1 MAELTALLEGG
12 DRATI
17 ILSCGLGEARPALQG
32 AGWGYPA
39 ICLSTDSRSQQFPVL
54 AMVEHWFCSFP
65 VSRDLR
71 TVAVIVQHLLVEDTL
86 VNS

>member
-1 MAELTALLEGG
+1 MCASCNMQWFVYLVSIFLSASVRPHGRLAELTALLEGG

-39 ICLSTDSRSQQFPVL
+39 ICLSTDSLSQQFPVL
-54 AMVEHWFCSFP
+54 AW
-65 VSRDLR
+65 
-71 TVAVIVQHLLVEDTL
+71 
-86 VNS
+86 